1 MYIDRYDKNGT
12 QIQLDDYLLR
22 ADGGIYKVIF
32 NLTLL
37 SIGIVDADE
46 TFFFMDN
53 WIKEEWEVKTYDELF
68 NSNDSIENYIEVL
81 GEAV

>member
-32 NLTLL
+32 NQTLL

-46 TFFFMDN
+46 TFFFMDD
-53 WIKEEWEVKTYDELF
+53 WIKEEWEVKTYKELF
-68 NSNDSIENYIEVL
+68 E
-81 GEAV
+81 EATE